1 LEHFATLLDIDK
13 DGFISEAD
21 LLTCIKNLNNAAFY
35 KNSGQALATST
46 FNAATKFFPSQSKMS
61 KEKALEVCKQI
72 REALGHKKLQYREVF
87 DIFDRDKDQMVSY
100 SEFARGIDDILTLSQ
115 PVKEQ
120 LFALMDK
127 GSIGLITYQQ
137 FLDVLRLQR
146 IDKQAVEDNFDWEN
160 GIITQI
166 KDWISS

>member
-1 LEHFATLLDIDK
+1 
-13 DGFISEAD
+13 
-21 LLTCIKNLNNAAFY
+21 
-35 KNSGQALATST
+35 
-46 FNAATKFFPSQSKMS
+46 
-61 KEKALEVCKQI
+61 
-72 REALGHKKLQYREVF
+72 
-87 DIFDRDKDQMVSY
+87 MVSY